1 MFDENFLFVFQVGV
15 TVRHL
20 SIEILREVIN
30 FNCRSVFIPIFV
42 YLDHVKLR
50 ERKRNGIFSKLESKE
65 TPRLQ
70 LLFFKN
76 NCEQAII
83 GW

>member
-50 ERKRNGIFSKLESKE
+50 ERGRE
-65 TPRLQ
+65 TVYFQ
-70 LLFFKN
+70 N
-76 NCEQAII
+76 
-83 GW
+83 